1 MKKIKILNWSLIIF
15 LILGVIGIIGN
26 FVILIFDKTS
36 FETIYTDTQ
45 FGINLFYFRNGL
57 TCLLL
62 FGLYQ
67 VQQSLSSFIKNSFFN
82 SKSAK
87 FLKKGGSILI
97 LFGVLSGINNLFYLN
112 NTPEN
117 IITNYMMYAMII
129 LIGIGLLA
137 VSDIINKGEI
147 IEQENMLTI

>member
-15 LILGVIGIIGN
+15 IILGVIGIIGN
-26 FVILIFDKTS
+26 FVILIFDKPF
-36 FETIYTDTQ
+36 FETIYKDTR
-45 FGINLFYFRNGL
+45 FGINLFYFMNVL

-67 VQQSLSSFIKNSFFN
+67 VQQSFSSFIKNSFFN
-82 SKSAK
+82 SKNSK

-97 LFGVLSGINNLFYLN
+97 LFGVLSGINNLFSLHK
-112 NTPEN
+112 TPES